1 MIFTNVFITSIIAA
15 TAAALPHPNAV
26 RRDATATTTSSS
38 ASSTS
43 TSSGGSLEIV
53 NNMDST
59 VYMWDTSSE
68 SSAMETIDSN
78 GGTHTESS
86 WEINSDGGGIS
97 IKLSTS
103 ENEDSV
109 LQFEYTVEGDTLYW
123 DLSSIN
129 LDSDSDFITAGFSVT
144 TNDDSCTTA
153 SCSAGD
159 SDCLESYQQP
169 DDVDTN
175 SCSTSAKYTLTLG

>member
-26 RRDATATTTSSS
+26 RRDATATTSSTS

-43 TSSGGSLEIV
+43 TSSGGLEIV
-53 NNMDST
+53 NNMGST
-59 VYMWDTSSE
+59 VYMWDTSAE
-68 SSAMETIDSN
+68 SGSMQTIDSN
-78 GGTHTESS
+78 GGTHSESS
-86 WEINSDGGGIS
+86 WETNPDGGGIS
-97 IKLSTS
+97 IKFSTS

-109 LQFEYTVEGDTLYW
+109 LQFEYTKEDDTLYW

-129 LDSDSDFITAGFSVT
+129 LDSDSDFITSGFSVT
-144 TNDDSCTTA
+144 INDDSCTSA

-159 SDCLESYQQP
+159 TNCLESYQHP